1 MNNNDIDFCCLSE
14 IFSHG
19 AASHKLLN
27 YNILKKTRSNDNYGG
42 VAICYRKY
50 IKMKKINHNFD
61 SEVVIVRTLNLDN
74 NFVICSVYFKP
85 DMAVAEFIDSI
96 YNIFDF
102 LEIYENVIICGDFN
116 ARSKLWGDPTG
127 NIKSLRLK

>member
-1 MNNNDIDFCCLSE
+1 M
-14 IFSHG
+14 
-19 AASHKLLN
+19 
-27 YNILKKTRSNDNYGG
+27 KKTRSNDNYGG

-85 DMAVAEFIDSI
+85 DMADAKFIDSI
-96 YNIFDF
+96 SNIFDF
-102 LEIYENVIICGDFN
+102 LEMRISLFVVTLTLGVSCGVILLEI
-116 ARSKLWGDPTG
+116 SKVLDLSRQFYLQ
-127 NIKSLRLK
+127 IFDV